1 MKIYARFADVQYIIE
16 YDKCNFKMSIMGLRA
31 DCEGKEYHLTNT
43 FTGENKMKNSHGVGK
58 LFFELCSKAKK
69 IGADVII
76 DNIERNSE
84 GIPHIAII
92 NDPNEYVNN

>member
-1 MKIYARFADVQYIIE
+1 MKIYVKFEDVSYLVE
-16 YDKCNFKMSIMGLRA
+16 YDKCNFICGVGGLIA
-31 DCEGKEYHLTNT
+31 NCEGKTYGLINP
-43 FTGENKMKNSHGVGK
+43 FNGVNKVRVSQDVMK
-58 LFFELCSKAKK
+58 LFFNHCSKAKRLC
-69 IGADVII
+69 ADVII